1 MLINSDVNRWNAVYA
16 DTTVSSRVGSG
27 SIINLFAFILTFLCL
42 LPIQA
47 IAAAG
52 LREHPPH
59 GQVVAAY
66 FSEWTIFTE
75 GYTVAD
81 IPAERL
87 THVVYAF
94 IQIKDGE
101 VAFVDEYAALEAPLA
116 RDDSQSWPDGNLPQL
131 RTLRERHPH
140 LELLVALGG
149 WTLSSPFSDAVLT
162 DESRARLARS
172 IVRFLREH
180 DFDGIDLDWEYPVGG
195 GLEDNVTRPEDKQN
209 YTLFVAELRRQ
220 LNRASESNGRRYR
233 ITVASPA
240 SESTLQH
247 FELKSMARYI
257 DWYHVMAYDY
267 HGAWEL
273 TTGHLAPLDGDGD
286 AASIRRSI
294 RAYRDAG
301 VPTSKIVLGI
311 PLYGRAWSGVSD
323 SNNGLRQPAQRPYAG
338 TTEEGYI
345 TYRQLR
351 KRVRANPAG
360 YREYFDDSAQAG
372 FIFNRELDEG
382 SFFSAETVETFELK
396 RQFAR
401 RQGLRGLMFWSLEG
415 EMADLH
421 DSDSLI
427 GRLPVLSER
436 SSALNASSD

>member
-1 MLINSDVNRWNAVYA
+1 MQI
-16 DTTVSSRVGSG
+16 
-27 SIINLFAFILTFLCL
+27 
-42 LPIQA
+42 

-52 LREHPPH
+52 LREKLQHN
-59 GQVVAAY
+59 QVVLAY

-87 THVVYAF
+87 THLVYAF
-94 IQIKDGE
+94 IQIVDGE
-101 VAFVDEYAALEAPLA
+101 VAFVDEYAAMEAPLS
-116 RDDSQSWPDGNLPQL
+116 RDNSQSWPDGNLPQL

-162 DESRARLARS
+162 SDSRARLARS

-180 DFDGIDLDWEYPVGG
+180 DLDGIDLDWEYPVGG
-195 GLEDNVTRPEDKQN
+195 GLENNITRPEDKQN
-209 YTLFVAELRRQ
+209 YTLFIAELRRQ
-220 LNRASESNGRRYR
+220 LDRVEETNSRRYR
-233 ITVASPA
+233 ITVASPIG
-240 SESTLQH
+240 EQTMQH
-247 FELKSMARYI
+247 FELKKMSRYI
-257 DWYHVMAYDY
+257 DWFNVMAYDY
-267 HGAWEL
+267 HGAWDL
-273 TTGHLAPLDGDGD
+273 TTGHLAPLDGPSG
-286 AASIRRSI
+286 ANSVRKSI

-301 VPTSKIVLGI
+301 VPAHQIVLGI
-311 PLYGRAWSGVSD
+311 PLYGRAWSGVNAD
-323 SNNGLRQPAQRPYAG
+323 NNGLRQPAQRPYAG

-351 KRVRANPAG
+351 NRVRTHSGN
-360 YREYFDDSAQAG
+360 YREHFDSPAQAG
-372 FIFNRELDEG
+372 FVFNRELDEG

-401 RQGLRGLMFWSLEG
+401 SQGLRGLMFWSLEG
-415 EMADLH
+415 EMADLQ

-427 GRLPVLSER
+427 GRLPVLSGR
-436 SSALNASSD
+436 RPALNASSD